1 MQFALLIYQD
11 IERIVEGGSESELA
25 EITDVLEEYIALQST
40 PGLSRNIPLGHPKD
54 ATTVRVQ
61 DGTTMTAEG
70 TFAGPGAT
78 VASCYLFEAEDQGDA
93 IEFAAKIPAARLGGA
108 IEVRPVGQYW

>member
-40 PGLSRNIPLGHPKD
+40 PGSPRTSRSAIRRTPPPCGC
-54 ATTVRVQ
+54 R
-61 DGTTMTAEG
+61 TAG
-70 TFAGPGAT
+70 
-78 VASCYLFEAEDQGDA
+78 
-93 IEFAAKIPAARLGGA
+93 R
-108 IEVRPVGQYW
+108 